1 MHYFFDENLTRA
13 ERVNKQEE
21 EIFSIIQSHITT
33 KKRPPTIREIA
44 NKAQVSSTQT
54 VSNYLA
60 RLKGKGLIDWEPK
73 RPGTLQILDKAA
85 Q

>member
-13 ERVNKQEE
+13 ERVNKQEK
-21 EIFSIIQSHITT
+21 EIFTTIQSHFAT

-44 NKAQVSSTQT
+44 KMSQVSSTQT

-60 RLKGKGLIDWEPK
+60 RLKEKGLIDWESG
-73 RPGTLQILDKAA
+73 RPGTLQILEKAV